1 MMSHFLS
8 GCRGARATN
17 LQCGEADMKAFF
29 CLLLHPF
36 EKGGCGVELVL
47 LNEELLLECEWPV
60 LV

>member
-1 MMSHFLS
+1 
-8 GCRGARATN
+8 
-17 LQCGEADMKAFF
+17 MKAIF

-47 LNEELLLECEWPV
+47 LNEELLLECEWLV